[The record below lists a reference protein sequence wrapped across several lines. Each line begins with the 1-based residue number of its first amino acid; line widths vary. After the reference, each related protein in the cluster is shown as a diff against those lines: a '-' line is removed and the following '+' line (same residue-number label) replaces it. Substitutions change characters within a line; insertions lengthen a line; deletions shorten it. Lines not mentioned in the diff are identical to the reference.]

1 MTLLSTH
8 DALLLDLDGT
18 VWEGGRAIGGAV
30 EAINSAV
37 AAGIPGVYITNNAMR
52 SPESVAERLRAV
64 GLDAQPT
71 DVVTAAQA
79 AIELASQHLQP
90 GDAVYVIG
98 TESFKDLAREAGYNV
113 VATAEEQPKAVLQ
126 GLDPEG
132 GWPQLSEAALSI
144 RNGAIFVAS
153 NLDTTLPSERGLLVG
168 NGSMVAAVVS
178 ATGVTP
184 ESAGK
189 PLPAMFFTAA
199 RRLNSQRPL
208 VVGDRLDTDIE
219 GGNAAGMPTFHVLT
233 GVSGHIALLEAPKE
247 QRPTYVAETLGA
259 LTQDASTLRPGA
271 QGGFTARVD
280 GNDILLDRGRPE
292 STSIE
297 ALRTVLE
304 VAWAMK
310 QPADLIRPLSEHAA
324 RAVSDWW

>member
-1 MTLLSTH
+1 MSLLSAH

-18 VWEGGRAIGGAV
+18 VWEGGHAVAGAV
-30 EAINSAV
+30 EAVN
-37 AAGIPGVYITNNAMR
+37 AAGVPALYITNNAMR
-52 SPESVAERLRAV
+52 SPESVAEKLQGI
-64 GLDAQPT
+64 GLQAEAA

-79 AIELASQHLQP
+79 AIDLAAEHLQP

-98 TESFKDLAREAGYNV
+98 TASFRELVRAAGYRV
-113 VATAEEQPKAVLQ
+113 VDSAAEQPRAVLQ
-126 GLDPEG
+126 GLDPEA
-132 GWPQLSEAALSI
+132 GWAELSEAALAI
-144 RNGAIFVAS
+144 RGGATYFAS

-178 ATGVTP
+178 ATEVTP
-184 ESAGK
+184 TSAGK
-189 PLPAMFFTAA
+189 PEPAMFLTAA
-199 RRLNSQRPL
+199 RRLNAQRPL

-219 GGNAAGMPTFHVLT
+219 GGNAAGMPTLHVLT

-247 QRPTYVAETLGA
+247 LRPTYVAEDLGA
-259 LTQDASTLRPGA
+259 LTADPAILRPGA

-310 QPADLIRPLSEHAA
+310 RPADLIRPISEHAA

>member
-1 MTLLSTH
+1 MSLLSAH

-18 VWEGGRAIGGAV
+18 VWEGGRAVAGAV
-30 EAINSAV
+30 EAVN
-37 AAGIPGVYITNNAMR
+37 AAGVPALYITNNAMR
-52 SPESVAERLRAV
+52 SPESVAEKLQGI
-64 GLDAQPT
+64 GLQAEAA

-79 AIELASQHLQP
+79 AIDLAAEHLQP

-98 TESFKDLAREAGYNV
+98 TASFRELVRAAGYRV
-113 VATAEEQPKAVLQ
+113 VDSAAEQPRAVLQ
-126 GLDPEG
+126 GLDPEA
-132 GWPQLSEAALSI
+132 GWAELSEAALAI
-144 RNGAIFVAS
+144 RGGATYFAS

-178 ATGVTP
+178 ATEVTP
-184 ESAGK
+184 TSAGK
-189 PLPAMFFTAA
+189 PEPAMFLTAA
-199 RRLNSQRPL
+199 RRLNAQRPL

-219 GGNAAGMPTFHVLT
+219 GGNAAGMPTLHVLT

-247 QRPTYVAETLGA
+247 LRPTYVAEDLGA
-259 LTQDASTLRPGA
+259 LTADPAILRPGA

-310 QPADLIRPLSEHAA
+310 RPADLIRPISEHAA

>member
-1 MTLLSTH
+1 MSLLSAH

-18 VWEGGRAIGGAV
+18 VWEGGHAVAGAV
-30 EAINSAV
+30 EAVN
-37 AAGIPGVYITNNAMR
+37 AAGVPALYITNNAMR
-52 SPESVAERLRAV
+52 SPESVAEKLQGI
-64 GLDAQPT
+64 GLQAEAA

-79 AIELASQHLQP
+79 AIDLAAEHLQP

-98 TESFKDLAREAGYNV
+98 TASFRELVRAAGYRV
-113 VATAEEQPKAVLQ
+113 VDSAAEQPRAVLQ
-126 GLDPEG
+126 GLDPEA
-132 GWPQLSEAALSI
+132 GWAELSEAALAI
-144 RNGAIFVAS
+144 RGGATYFAS

-178 ATGVTP
+178 ATEVTP
-184 ESAGK
+184 TSAGK
-189 PLPAMFFTAA
+189 PEPAMFLTAA
-199 RRLNSQRPL
+199 RRLNAQRPL
-208 VVGDRLDTDIE
+208 VGGDRLDTDIE
-219 GGNAAGMPTFHVLT
+219 GVNAAVMPTLHVLT

-247 QRPTYVAETLGA
+247 LRPTYVAEDLGA
-259 LTQDASTLRPGA
+259 LTADPAILRPGA

-310 QPADLIRPLSEHAA
+310 RPADLIRPISEHAA

>member
-1 MTLLSTH
+1 MSLLSAH

-18 VWEGGRAIGGAV
+18 VWEGGRAVAGAV
-30 EAINSAV
+30 EAINGSGVPA
-37 AAGIPGVYITNNAMR
+37 VYITNNAMR
-52 SPESVAERLRAV
+52 SPESVSEKLQAI
-64 GLDAQPT
+64 GLNAGAA

-79 AIELASQHLQP
+79 AIDLAAEHLQP

-98 TESFKDLAREAGYNV
+98 TASFRELVRAAGYRV
-113 VATAEEQPKAVLQ
+113 VDSAAEQPRAVLQ
-126 GLDPEG
+126 GLDPEA
-132 GWPQLSEAALSI
+132 GWAELSEAALAI
-144 RNGAIFVAS
+144 RGGATYFAS

-178 ATGVTP
+178 ATEVTP
-184 ESAGK
+184 TSAGK
-189 PLPAMFFTAA
+189 PEPAMFLTAA
-199 RRLNSQRPL
+199 RRLNAQRPL

-219 GGNAAGMPTFHVLT
+219 GGNAAGMPTLHVLT

-247 QRPTYVAETLGA
+247 LRPTYVAEDLGA
-259 LTQDASTLRPGA
+259 LTADPAILRPGA

-304 VAWAMK
+304 VAWSMK
-310 QPADLIRPLSEHAA
+310 RPADLIRPVGDHAA

>member
-1 MTLLSTH
+1 MSLLSAY

-18 VWEGGRAIGGAV
+18 VWEGGRAVAGAV
-30 EAINSAV
+30 EAVN
-37 AAGIPGVYITNNAMR
+37 AAGVPALYITNNAMR
-52 SPESVAERLRAV
+52 SPESVAEKLQGI
-64 GLDAQPT
+64 GLQAEAA

-79 AIELASQHLQP
+79 AIDLAAEHLQP

-98 TESFKDLAREAGYNV
+98 TASFRELVRAAGYRV
-113 VATAEEQPKAVLQ
+113 VDSAAEQPRAVLQ
-126 GLDPEG
+126 GLDPEA
-132 GWPQLSEAALSI
+132 GWAELSEAALAI
-144 RNGAIFVAS
+144 RGGATYFAS

-178 ATGVTP
+178 ATEVTP
-184 ESAGK
+184 TSAGK
-189 PLPAMFFTAA
+189 PEPAMFLTAA
-199 RRLNSQRPL
+199 RRLNAQRPL

-219 GGNAAGMPTFHVLT
+219 GGNAAGMPTLHVLT

-247 QRPTYVAETLGA
+247 LRPTYVAEDLGA
-259 LTQDASTLRPGA
+259 LTADPAILRPGA

-310 QPADLIRPLSEHAA
+310 RPADLIRPISEHAA

>member
-1 MTLLSTH
+1 MSLLRTH

-18 VWEGGRAIGGAV
+18 VWEGGLAVAGAV
-30 EAINSAV
+30 EAINGSGVPA
-37 AAGIPGVYITNNAMR
+37 VYITNNAMR
-52 SPESVAERLRAV
+52 SPESVAEKLQAI
-64 GLDAQPT
+64 GLNAGAA

-79 AIELASQHLQP
+79 AIEMAAEHLQA

-98 TESFKDLAREAGYNV
+98 TASFRDLVTAAGYRV
-113 VATAEEQPKAVLQ
+113 VDSAAEQPKAVLQ
-126 GLDPEG
+126 GLDPEA
-132 GWPQLSEAALSI
+132 GWAELSEAALAI
-144 RNGAIFVAS
+144 RNGASYFVS

-178 ATGVTP
+178 ATEVTP
-184 ESAGK
+184 TSAGK
-189 PLPAMFFTAA
+189 PQPAMFLTAA

-219 GGNAAGMPTFHVLT
+219 GGNAAGMPSLHVLT

-247 QRPTYVAETLGA
+247 LRPTYVAEDLGA
-259 LTQDASTLRPGA
+259 LREEAATLRPGA

-310 QPADLIRPLSEHAA
+310 QPADLIRPISEHAA

>member
-1 MTLLSTH
+1 MSLLRTH

-18 VWEGGRAIGGAV
+18 VWEGDLAVAGAV
-30 EAINSAV
+30 EAINGSGVPA
-37 AAGIPGVYITNNAMR
+37 VYITNNAMR
-52 SPESVAERLRAV
+52 SPESVAEKLQAI
-64 GLDAQPT
+64 GLNAGAA

-79 AIELASQHLQP
+79 AIEMAAEHLQA

-98 TESFKDLAREAGYNV
+98 TASFRDLVAAAGYRV
-113 VATAEEQPKAVLQ
+113 VDSAAEQPKAVLQ
-126 GLDPEG
+126 GLDPEA
-132 GWPQLSEAALSI
+132 GWAELSEAALAI
-144 RNGAIFVAS
+144 RNGASYFVS

-178 ATGVTP
+178 ATEVTP
-184 ESAGK
+184 TSAGK
-189 PLPAMFFTAA
+189 PQPAMFLTAA

-219 GGNAAGMPTFHVLT
+219 GGNAAGMPSLHVLT

-247 QRPTYVAETLGA
+247 LRPTYVAEDLGA
-259 LTQDASTLRPGA
+259 LREEAATLRPGA

-310 QPADLIRPLSEHAA
+310 QPADLIRPISEHAA

>member
-1 MTLLSTH
+1 MSLLRTH

-18 VWEGGRAIGGAV
+18 VWEGGRAVAGAV
-30 EAINSAV
+30 EAINGSGVPA
-37 AAGIPGVYITNNAMR
+37 VYITNNAMR
-52 SPESVAERLRAV
+52 SPESVAEKLQAI
-64 GLDAQPT
+64 GLNAGAA

-79 AIELASQHLQP
+79 AIEMAAEHLQA

-98 TESFKDLAREAGYNV
+98 TASFRDLVAAAGYRV
-113 VATAEEQPKAVLQ
+113 VDSAAEQPKAVLQ
-126 GLDPEG
+126 GLDPEA
-132 GWPQLSEAALSI
+132 GWAELSEAALAI
-144 RNGAIFVAS
+144 RNGASYFVS

-178 ATGVTP
+178 ATEVTP
-184 ESAGK
+184 TSAGK
-189 PLPAMFFTAA
+189 PQPAMFLTAA

-219 GGNAAGMPTFHVLT
+219 GGNAAGMPSLHVLT

-247 QRPTYVAETLGA
+247 LRPTYVAEDLGA
-259 LTQDASTLRPGA
+259 LREEAATLRPGA

-310 QPADLIRPLSEHAA
+310 QPADLIRPISEHAA

>member
-1 MTLLSTH
+1 MSLLRTH

-18 VWEGGRAIGGAV
+18 VWEGGRAVAGAV
-30 EAINSAV
+30 EAIN
-37 AAGIPGVYITNNAMR
+37 AAGVPGVYITNNAMR
-52 SPESVAERLRAV
+52 SPESVAEKLQAI
-64 GLDAQPT
+64 GLDAGAA

-79 AIELASQHLQP
+79 AIDLAAEHLQA

-98 TESFKDLAREAGYNV
+98 TESFRDLVRAAGYRV
-113 VATAEEQPKAVLQ
+113 VDSAAEQPKAVLQ
-126 GLDPEG
+126 GLDPEA
-132 GWPQLSEAALSI
+132 GWAELSEAALAI
-144 RNGAIFVAS
+144 RNGATYFAS

-178 ATGVTP
+178 ATEVTP
-184 ESAGK
+184 TSAGK
-189 PLPAMFFTAA
+189 PEPAMFHTAA
-199 RRLNSQRPL
+199 RRLNAQRPL

-247 QRPTYVAETLGA
+247 LRPTYVAENLSA
-259 LTQDASTLRPGA
+259 LTEDAAVLRPGA

-292 STSIE
+292 STSIQ

-310 QPADLIRPLSEHAA
+310 KPADLIRPISEHAA

>member
-1 MTLLSTH
+1 MSLLSAH

-18 VWEGGRAIGGAV
+18 VWEGGHAVAGAV
-30 EAINSAV
+30 EAVN
-37 AAGIPGVYITNNAMR
+37 AAGVPALYITNNAMR
-52 SPESVAERLRAV
+52 SPESVAEKLQGI
-64 GLDAQPT
+64 GLQAEAA

-79 AIELASQHLQP
+79 AIDLAAEHLQP

-98 TESFKDLAREAGYNV
+98 TASFRELVRAAGYRV
-113 VATAEEQPKAVLQ
+113 VDSAAEQPRAVLQ
-126 GLDPEG
+126 GLDPEA
-132 GWPQLSEAALSI
+132 GWAELSEAALAI
-144 RNGAIFVAS
+144 RGGATYFAS

-178 ATGVTP
+178 ATEVTP
-184 ESAGK
+184 TSAGK
-189 PLPAMFFTAA
+189 PEPAMFLTAA
-199 RRLNSQRPL
+199 RRLNAQRPL
-208 VVGDRLDTDIE
+208 VVGDRLDTDIA
-219 GGNAAGMPTFHVLT
+219 GGNAAGMPTLHVLT

-247 QRPTYVAETLGA
+247 LRPTYVAEDLGA
-259 LTQDASTLRPGA
+259 LTADPAILRPGA

-310 QPADLIRPLSEHAA
+310 RPADLIRPISEHAA

>member
-1 MTLLSTH
+1 MSLLRTH

-18 VWEGGRAIGGAV
+18 VWEGGRAVAGAV
-30 EAINSAV
+30 EAIN
-37 AAGIPGVYITNNAMR
+37 AAGVPGVYITNNAMR
-52 SPESVAERLRAV
+52 SPESVAEKLQAI
-64 GLDAQPT
+64 GLDAGAA

-79 AIELASQHLQP
+79 AIDLAAEHLQA

-98 TESFKDLAREAGYNV
+98 TESFRDLVRAAGYRV
-113 VATAEEQPKAVLQ
+113 VDSAAEQPKAVLQ
-126 GLDPEG
+126 GLDPEA
-132 GWPQLSEAALSI
+132 GWAELSEAALAI
-144 RNGAIFVAS
+144 RNGATYFAS
-153 NLDTTLPSERGLLVG
+153 NLDTTLPPSGACWWATDGGGGGLRDE
-168 NGSMVAAVVS
+168 
-178 ATGVTP
+178 VTP
-184 ESAGK
+184 TRRK
-189 PLPAMFFTAA
+189 PEPAMFHTAA
-199 RRLNSQRPL
+199 RRLNAQRPL

-247 QRPTYVAETLGA
+247 LRPTYVAENLSA
-259 LTQDASTLRPGA
+259 LTEDAAVLRPGA

-292 STSIE
+292 STSIQ

-310 QPADLIRPLSEHAA
+310 KPADLIRPISEHAA

>member
-1 MTLLSTH
+1 MSLLSAH

-18 VWEGGRAIGGAV
+18 VWEGGRAVAGAV
-30 EAINSAV
+30 EAVN
-37 AAGIPGVYITNNAMR
+37 AAGVPALYITNNAMR
-52 SPESVAERLRAV
+52 SPESVAEKLQGI
-64 GLDAQPT
+64 GLQAEAA

-79 AIELASQHLQP
+79 AIDLAAEHLQP

-98 TESFKDLAREAGYNV
+98 TASFRELVRAAGYRV
-113 VATAEEQPKAVLQ
+113 VDSAAEQPRAVLQ
-126 GLDPEG
+126 GLDPEA
-132 GWPQLSEAALSI
+132 GWAELSEAALAI
-144 RNGAIFVAS
+144 RGGATYFAS

-178 ATGVTP
+178 ATEVTP
-184 ESAGK
+184 TSAGK
-189 PLPAMFFTAA
+189 PEPAMFLTAA
-199 RRLNSQRPL
+199 RRLNAQRPL

-219 GGNAAGMPTFHVLT
+219 GGNAAGMPTLHVLT

-247 QRPTYVAETLGA
+247 LRPTYVAEDLGA
-259 LTQDASTLRPGA
+259 LTADPTTLRPGA

-310 QPADLIRPLSEHAA
+310 RPADLIRPISEHAA

>member
-1 MTLLSTH
+1 
-8 DALLLDLDGT
+8 
-18 VWEGGRAIGGAV
+18 
-30 EAINSAV
+30 
-37 AAGIPGVYITNNAMR
+37 
-52 SPESVAERLRAV
+52 
-64 GLDAQPT
+64 
-71 DVVTAAQA
+71 VVTAAQA
-79 AIELASQHLQP
+79 AIDLAAEHLKA

-98 TESFKDLAREAGYNV
+98 TESFRDLVRAAGYRV
-113 VATAEEQPKAVLQ
+113 VDSAAEQPKAVLQ
-126 GLDPEG
+126 GLDPEA
-132 GWPQLSEAALSI
+132 GWAELSEAALAI
-144 RNGAIFVAS
+144 RNGATYFAS

-178 ATGVTP
+178 ATEVTP
-184 ESAGK
+184 TSAGK
-189 PLPAMFFTAA
+189 PEPAMFHTAA
-199 RRLNSQRPL
+199 RRLNAQRPL

-247 QRPTYVAETLGA
+247 LRPTYVAENLSA
-259 LTQDASTLRPGA
+259 LTEDAAVLRPGA

-292 STSIE
+292 STSIQ

-310 QPADLIRPLSEHAA
+310 KPADLIRPISEHAA

>member
-1 MTLLSTH
+1 M
-8 DALLLDLDGT
+8 
-18 VWEGGRAIGGAV
+18 EAV
-30 EAINSAV
+30 N
-37 AAGIPGVYITNNAMR
+37 AAGVPALYITNNAMR
-52 SPESVAERLRAV
+52 SPESVAEKLQGI
-64 GLDAQPT
+64 GLQAEAA

-79 AIELASQHLQP
+79 AIDLAAEHLQP

-98 TESFKDLAREAGYNV
+98 TASFRELVRAAGYRV
-113 VATAEEQPKAVLQ
+113 VDSAAEQPRAVLQ
-126 GLDPEG
+126 GLDPEA
-132 GWPQLSEAALSI
+132 GWAELSEAALAI
-144 RNGAIFVAS
+144 RGGATYFAS

-178 ATGVTP
+178 ATEVTP
-184 ESAGK
+184 TSAGK
-189 PLPAMFFTAA
+189 PEPAMFLTAA
-199 RRLNSQRPL
+199 RRLNAQRPL

-219 GGNAAGMPTFHVLT
+219 GGNAAGMPTLHVLT

-247 QRPTYVAETLGA
+247 LRPTYVAEDLGA
-259 LTQDASTLRPGA
+259 LTADPTTLRPGA

-310 QPADLIRPLSEHAA
+310 RPADLIRPISEHAA